1 MIKKILNNLN
11 ISNEEKDENFS
22 HSENILN
29 LIEGIIIH
37 ENSYWKYVNI
47 LNELT
52 TLCYE
57 DPLNFRKFFFVKN
70 ENVVE
75 QKKKANQIVDR
86 ILIVL
91 EKYEDARSTFLCAI
105 AKLIFI
111 NAFDLNVEILR
122 TLCDLAYN
130 EEYKYDVL
138 SVFEEI
144 VAAAMLNSAEKETLK
159 NIFRG
164 LQHMPRDEAVA
175 KSFSSC
181 IHKVIKLLRDSL
193 DEHILGFLSVATL
206 DRHNCLIAYDEGL
219 LKILTTEMTKRE
231 EDKFE
236 EAPPHLEMVYRIVQ
250 QLCGN
255 HVKHCTML
263 VKEKMHLNFYF
274 KKIKEIIKKDFMS
287 HFEKKKSIFCNI
299 ILHTINNICTFE
311 KEILFELCNSHHLID
326 LLLIGIKME
335 MSNPYFL
342 SASLAGLLLV
352 LKNEELYK
360 KNIEYILENTKD
372 LKIVLPFLFGQKY
385 NSMLRHYHKEDEHV
399 EIYLHDVVK
408 STLDI
413 FAFFFIKEVD
423 KFSMKVKKGFRDSDI
438 NYYLLVCLES
448 QNEDVVIRLLR
459 CIHLIPFD
467 DCKSIEFHK
476 IFFLLR
482 EREITL
488 NEKWKEIYYYCVRIY
503 IKVIKNEE
511 ISKILE
517 QYKFEDT
524 LTGILRIMNQFLLRA
539 VILHRKND
547 LVTFKGR
554 KAAPGRYGD
563 YVGGEID
570 YSNQETYAT
579 VDLDDAEVDL
589 NKITVEL
596 LRTCSRYPP
605 LRYFMRNNSAS
616 YYFINVLTNEDSL
629 FSEINVDYDILIERT
644 WCSSIENVFK
654 ALMKN
659 NISKDK
665 KICLRLLI
673 NVADMFSGYFYQFKT
688 DTHCNIFDLCTLEEK
703 HWKRKKILQYF
714 YMMNS
719 ADVED
724 YKKQLHT
731 FVHFYMTNLYTLLDV
746 FVEKNIFS
754 ELKKEQ
760 RENYFPGVLKF
771 NKLKYEKRISK
782 LKLKEKEIRS
792 KILPEQM
799 EGRDNRVNTPLLDE
813 LQKVKEK
820 KKKLFLWLHNNNF
833 QQTFDISLVDDYI
846 ECNLEHMFEMPKVV
860 KKKKTIRPGRGNV
873 YNGKDPPDGSLEE
886 SLAGDATSVNNAA
899 SQLEG
904 KTPRTGN
911 IPPLGVH
918 LGSSTS
924 EPSYRDDESSA
935 SSLAEEN
942 PNETV
947 LDKMACELLSFD
959 KEKIYQ
965 QKNNHLNILLFSKR
979 GLFVN
984 CNRGQI
990 NVAHILHT
998 FLRIFFSIIINSVNS
1013 NEHDHYLRVKEFFLK
1028 TTVLKTM
1035 INLLAQCSFY
1045 DCSVYAHFFRLY
1057 SEILKQ
1063 NLTAVESMDMLI
1075 FYNIFFYY
1083 CKLLSREFINKLINE
1098 EYVLSLKEQY
1108 FYAECCKLFYCFT
1121 QKIIYIQFSHYSE
1134 IQKWCVDC
1142 SLFFFFYKNNILL
1155 LLYLFIYINSVHHG
1169 SVYASYIYH
1178 KKNFTSIHT
1187 IFFYTLF
1194 TLSYLM
1200 CFSKKLKYFILYF
1213 INYKKYIH
1221 KVLFRRS
1228 VLHSLFLYQK
1238 LIYLRIV
1245 LQNQLSLERR
1255 TPVQVYHISPVIYV
1269 RENAVEWYF
1278 LAIGLDKYYLI
1289 YIPDNFEENI
1299 TEDKDIKLVIHSEKK
1314 YTDITRI
1321 CLSKHSENFFVFGYI
1336 SHEDDKSYELY
1347 DIFISVNRHFRDEII
1362 SYAQFLS
1369 GGSLETKVDLV
1380 QDTVFANNLKRHM
1393 NIRNIIITSFAY
1405 KEMKPDEY
1413 SKKSG
1418 KAGSKRK
1425 DNLNSGVQSHGW
1437 SDEEPNEGSLQSEE
1451 NSDPHYSESSH
1462 TLHNHE
1468 EPPSSAAESNDEQFN
1483 IFRRNTNSKRKRKL
1497 FFFVLTKNHLYV
1509 FKLNFKK
1516 WLCLS
1521 PFVDGEKDDIHL
1533 YVESSLDSA
1542 EELTRGKKKIFTS
1555 EKIYLNNFLGL
1566 CASPTDDENVAFA
1579 RKCAVRNTIKQVYSS
1594 NNTEYTNEH
1603 VVLSTNTTSTTQSDD
1618 QPDGHS
1624 DDQRGGHPDGQ
1635 RGDHYQHN
1643 ESYLSANKSFLK
1655 IVHKYNNEN
1664 LNKIKFVNNYESIV
1678 ALNYK
1683 VKHGE
1688 LPEKKIKIIMFDD
1701 YTREL
1706 WKRSLAFSLN
1716 IQMTSSY
1723 GVATKMDLTAL
1734 LKTAH
1739 TCKNDLKKKWAFIK
1753 KGGKKQTPDWA
1764 RLDPYA
1770 RRRDGRNTKTRSTN
1784 RD

>member
-11 ISNEEKDENFS
+11 NSNEEKDDNFS

-37 ENSYWKYVNI
+37 ENSYGNYVNI

-57 DPLNFRKFFFVKN
+57 DPVNFRKFFFAKS
-70 ENVVE
+70 ENVEE
-75 QKKKANQIVDR
+75 QKKKANQILDR

-91 EKYEDARSTFLCAI
+91 EKYEDARSTFLHSI

-130 EEYKYDVL
+130 EEYKYDVHL
-138 SVFEEI
+138 VFEEI
-144 VAAAMLNSAEKETLK
+144 VAAAMLNSAENETLK

-164 LQHMPRDEAVA
+164 LQNMPRDETIAR
-175 KSFSSC
+175 SFTSC
-181 IHKVIKLLRDSL
+181 IHKVIKLLRGSF

-219 LKILTTEMTKRE
+219 LKILTAEMTKRE
-231 EDKFE
+231 QEDFE
-236 EAPPHLEMVYRIVQ
+236 ETPPHLETVYRIVQ

-255 HVKHCTML
+255 HVKHCAML
-263 VKEKMHLNFYF
+263 IKEKMHLNFYF
-274 KKIKEIIKKDFMS
+274 KKIKEIIKKDFMN
-287 HFEKKKSIFCNI
+287 HFEKKKSVFSNI
-299 ILHTINNICTFE
+299 ILNTINNICTFE
-311 KEILFELCNSHHLID
+311 KEILFELCNSHHFID
-326 LLLIGIKME
+326 LLLIGIKMD

-342 SASLAGLLLV
+342 TASLAGLLLV
-352 LKNEELYK
+352 LQNEELYK

-372 LKIVLPFLFGQKY
+372 LKIVIPFLFGQKY
-385 NSMLRHYHKEDEHV
+385 NSMLRYYHKADEDV

-408 STLDI
+408 NTLDI
-413 FAFFFIKEVD
+413 FAFFFMKDVD
-423 KFSMKVKKGFRDSDI
+423 KFTVKVKKAFRESDI

-459 CIHLIPFD
+459 CIHLIPFE

-482 EREITL
+482 EKEITL
-488 NEKWKEIYYYCVRIY
+488 NEKWKEIYYYCVKIY
-503 IKVIKNEE
+503 MKVIKHED
-511 ISKILE
+511 ISKIVE

-547 LVTFKGR
+547 FAPLKGR
-554 KAAPGRYGD
+554 RAARGRHGE
-563 YVGGEID
+563 YVGGDVDYREAEAYANVDSDDGEID
-570 YSNQETYAT
+570 
-579 VDLDDAEVDL
+579 L
-589 NKITVEL
+589 NMITVEV

-605 LRYFMRNNSAS
+605 LRYFMRNNSMS

-644 WCSSIENVFK
+644 WCSNIENIFK
-654 ALMKN
+654 ALVKN
-659 NISKDK
+659 NIAKDK

-673 NVADMFSGYFYQFKT
+673 NVADIFSGYFYQFKT
-688 DTHCNIFDLCTLEEK
+688 DTHCNIFDLCNMEEK
-703 HWKRKKILQYF
+703 HWNRKKILQYF

-719 ADVED
+719 ADLED

-731 FVHFYMTNLYTLLDV
+731 FVTFHMTNLYTMLDI
-746 FVEKNIFS
+746 FVEKNIFA

-771 NKLKYEKRISK
+771 NKLKYEKKISK

-799 EGRDNRVNTPLLDE
+799 EKRDNRSGTPPLDE
-813 LQKVKEK
+813 LQNIKDK

-833 QQTFDISLVDDYI
+833 QQTFDISLVDDDI

-860 KKKKTIRPGRGNV
+860 KKKKTIRPARGNAYLGNDSPDV
-873 YNGKDPPDGSLEE
+873 TILKRTSPDGSLDD
-886 SLAGDATSVNNAA
+886 SLTGDVHSVNNGT
-899 SQLEG
+899 SQMEG
-904 KTPRTGN
+904 ENAQTGN
-911 IPPLGVH
+911 PPPQHVQIGH
-918 LGSSTS
+918 NKEIRRRNSSTT
-924 EPSYRDDESSA
+924 EPSYRDDESSV

-942 PNETV
+942 PNDTV
-947 LDKMACELLSFD
+947 LDRIACELLSFD
-959 KEKIYQ
+959 KEKTYE
-965 QKNNHLNILLFSKR
+965 QKTSPFNILLFSKR

-984 CNRGQI
+984 CNKGQI

-998 FLRIFFSIIINSVNS
+998 FLRIFFSIIINSVNN

-1028 TTVLKTM
+1028 TNVLKTM
-1035 INLLAQCSFY
+1035 IQLLSQCSFY

-1098 EYVLSLKEQY
+1098 EYVLSDKEQY
-1108 FYAECCKLFYCFT
+1108 FYAEFCKLLYCFT

-1200 CFSKKLKYFILYF
+1200 CFCKKLKYFILYF
-1213 INYKKYIH
+1213 VNYKKYIH
-1221 KVLFRRS
+1221 KILFRRS
-1228 VLHSLFLYQK
+1228 VLHALFLYQK

-1255 TPVQVYHISPVIYV
+1255 APSQVYHISPVIYV

-1278 LAIGLDKYYLI
+1278 LAIGLDKYYLV
-1289 YIPDNFEENI
+1289 YIPHNFEENI
-1299 TEDKDIKLVIHSEKK
+1299 TEDKDIKLIIHSEKK
-1314 YTDITRI
+1314 YKDITRI
-1321 CLSKHSENFFVFGYI
+1321 CLTKHNDNFFVFGYI
-1336 SHEDDKSYELY
+1336 SHEDHKSYELY
-1347 DIFISVNRHFRDEII
+1347 DVFISVNRHFRDEII
-1362 SYAQFLS
+1362 SYSQFLS
-1369 GGSLETKVDLV
+1369 GGSVETKVDLV
-1380 QDTVFANNLKRHM
+1380 QDTVFTNNLKRHM

-1405 KEMKPDEY
+1405 KEVKPNEY
-1413 SKKSG
+1413 CKGRG
-1418 KAGSKRK
+1418 KAGGKRK
-1425 DNLNSGVQSHGW
+1425 DNLDSGKREQLHGASH
-1437 SDEEPNEGSLQSEE
+1437 DAPNEESLQSEP
-1451 NSDPHYSESSH
+1451 NSDSSYVESRGAFSQQ
-1462 TLHNHE
+1462 E
-1468 EPPSSAAESNDEQFN
+1468 KAPSSEAESNEEQFN
-1483 IFRRNTNSKRKRKL
+1483 IFRRNTNSTKKRKL
-1497 FFFVLTKNHLYV
+1497 FFFVLTKNHLYI

-1542 EELTRGKKKIFTS
+1542 EEPTTGKKKIVTN

-1566 CASPTDDENVAFA
+1566 CASPTDDQNVAFA
-1579 RKCAVRNTIKQVYSS
+1579 RKCAVRNTIKHVYSG
-1594 NNTEYTNEH
+1594 NNTEYTNEN
-1603 VVLSTNTTSTTQSDD
+1603 VFLSTNTTSTTQTDGQSDGNGD
-1618 QPDGHS
+1618 DHRDDHR
-1624 DDQRGGHPDGQ
+1624 DDQRGDEVLKGGQ
-1635 RGDHYQHN
+1635 HDEHN
-1643 ESYLSANKSFLK
+1643 QRYLSANKSFLK

-1664 LNKIKFVNNYESIV
+1664 LSKIKFVNNYESIV

-1706 WKRSLAFSLN
+1706 WKRALAFSLN
-1716 IQMTSSY
+1716 IQMTSS
-1723 GVATKMDLTAL
+1723 
-1734 LKTAH
+1734 
-1739 TCKNDLKKKWAFIK
+1739 
-1753 KGGKKQTPDWA
+1753 
-1764 RLDPYA
+1764 
-1770 RRRDGRNTKTRSTN
+1770 
-1784 RD
+1784 

>member
-11 ISNEEKDENFS
+11 TSNEEKDENFS
-22 HSENILN
+22 HSENILS

-57 DPLNFRKFFFVKN
+57 DPVNFRKFFFVKN
-70 ENVVE
+70 ENVEE
-75 QKKKANQIVDR
+75 QKKKANQIFDR
-86 ILIVL
+86 ILIIL

-122 TLCDLAYN
+122 TFCDLAYN

-164 LQHMPRDEAVA
+164 LQHMPRDKAVA
-175 KSFSSC
+175 RSFTSC
-181 IHKVIKLLRDSL
+181 IHKVIKLLRDSF
-193 DEHILGFLSVATL
+193 DEHILTFLSVATL

-231 EDKFE
+231 EDSFE

-255 HVKHCTML
+255 HVKLCAIL

-299 ILHTINNICTFE
+299 ILHTINNICAFE
-311 KEILFELCNSHHLID
+311 KEILFELCNSHHFID

-385 NSMLRHYHKEDEHV
+385 NSMLRYYHKTDEQV
-399 EIYLHDVVK
+399 EIYLHDIVK
-408 STLDI
+408 NTLDI
-413 FAFFFIKEVD
+413 FAFFFMKDVD
-423 KFSMKVKKGFRDSDI
+423 KFTMKVKRGFRDSDI

-448 QNEDVVIRLLR
+448 KNEEVVIRLLR

-482 EREITL
+482 EKEITL
-488 NEKWKEIYYYCVRIY
+488 NEKWKEIYYYCVKIY
-503 IKVIKNEE
+503 MKVIKNEE
-511 ISKILE
+511 ISKIVK

-547 LVTFKGR
+547 FVILKGR
-554 KAAPGRYGD
+554 KGIPGRLGE
-563 YVGGEID
+563 YVGGDVGYADSEAYAAVDAD
-570 YSNQETYAT
+570 YG
-579 VDLDDAEVDL
+579 EVDL
-589 NKITVEL
+589 NKITVEF

-605 LRYFMRNNSAS
+605 LRHFMRNNSVS
-616 YYFINVLTNEDSL
+616 YYFINILTNEDSL

-644 WCSSIENVFK
+644 WCSNIENVFK
-654 ALMKN
+654 ALVKN

-673 NVADMFSGYFYQFKT
+673 NIADMFSGYFYQFKT

-703 HWKRKKILQYF
+703 HWNRKKVLQYF

-719 ADVED
+719 TDLED

-731 FVHFYMTNLYTLLDV
+731 FINSYMTNLYTLLNL

-771 NKLKYEKRISK
+771 NKLKYEKKISK
-782 LKLKEKEIRS
+782 LKLKEKHIRS

-799 EGRDNRVNTPLLDE
+799 ERRDNKSGTHLFDE
-813 LQKVKEK
+813 LQSIKNK

-833 QQTFDISLVDDYI
+833 QQTFDITLVDDDI

-860 KKKKTIRPGRGNV
+860 KKKKNIRPGRGNV
-873 YNGKDPPDGSLEE
+873 YLGKNHPDVTILKRESPDGFLEDSL
-886 SLAGDATSVNNAA
+886 GGNIKGVNNGE
-899 SQLEG
+899 SQMEG
-904 KTPRTGN
+904 KIERTGN
-911 IPPLGVH
+911 LSPQGVQFDDNKEIR
-918 LGSSTS
+918 GRSSSTS
-924 EPSYRDDESSA
+924 EPSYGDDESSA
-935 SSLAEEN
+935 SSLAKEN

-947 LDKMACELLSFD
+947 LDKIACELLSFD
-959 KEKIYQ
+959 KEKIYD
-965 QKNNHLNILLFSKR
+965 QKTSQLNILLFSKR

-984 CNRGQI
+984 CNKGQI
-990 NVAHILHT
+990 NVAHIFHT
-998 FLRIFFSIIINSVNS
+998 FLRIFFNIIINSVNS
-1013 NEHDHYLRVKEFFLK
+1013 NEHYHYLRVKEFFLK
-1028 TTVLKTM
+1028 TCVLKTM
-1035 INLLAQCSFY
+1035 INLLSQCTFY

-1063 NLTAVESMDMLI
+1063 NLTAMESMDMLI

-1098 EYVLSLKEQY
+1098 EYALSEKEQY
-1108 FYAECCKLFYCFT
+1108 FYAEICHLFYCFT

-1155 LLYLFIYINSVHHG
+1155 MLYLFIYINSVHHG
-1169 SVYASYIYH
+1169 SVYSSYIYH
-1178 KKNFTSIHT
+1178 KKQFTSIHT

-1213 INYKKYIH
+1213 INYKRYIH

-1238 LIYLRIV
+1238 LIYVRIV
-1245 LQNQLSLERR
+1245 LQNQLSQERR
-1255 TPVQVYHISPVIYV
+1255 APAQIYHISPVIYV

-1278 LAIGLDKYYLI
+1278 LAIGLDEYYLI

-1299 TEDKDIKLVIHSEKK
+1299 MEDKDIKLVIHSAKK

-1336 SHEDDKSYELY
+1336 NHEDDKSYELY

-1362 SYAQFLS
+1362 SYSQFLS

-1405 KEMKPDEY
+1405 KEVKPSEY
-1413 SKKSG
+1413 SKK
-1418 KAGSKRK
+1418 KAKTRDKRK
-1425 DNLNSGVQSHGW
+1425 HNLGSGEHFHGL
-1437 SDEEPNEGSLQSEE
+1437 SDEGLNEESLQSEP
-1451 NSDPHYSESSH
+1451 NSDTRYSNSSGTVNH
-1462 TLHNHE
+1462 HE
-1468 EPPSSAAESNDEQFN
+1468 EAPSSGTESNDEEFN
-1483 IFRRNTNSKRKRKL
+1483 IFRRNTNSTRKRKL
-1497 FFFVLTKNHLYV
+1497 FFFVLTKNHLYI

-1521 PFVDGEKDDIHL
+1521 PFIDGEKDDIHL

-1542 EELTRGKKKIFTS
+1542 EEPIRGKKIFKN

-1566 CASPTDDENVAFA
+1566 CASRTDDQNVAFA
-1579 RKCAVRNTIKQVYSS
+1579 RKCAVRNTIKHVYSS

-1603 VVLSTNTTSTTQSDD
+1603 VVLSTNTTSTAQSDD
-1618 QPDGHS
+1618 QRDGNQ
-1624 DDQRGGHPDGQ
+1624 DDH
-1635 RGDHYQHN
+1635 RGDGRLMGAEHYLHN
-1643 ESYLSANKSFLK
+1643 QRYLSANKSFLK

-1678 ALNYK
+1678 ALSYK
-1683 VKHGE
+1683 VKNGE
-1688 LPEKKIKIIMFDD
+1688 FPEKKIKIIMFDD

-1716 IQMTSSY
+1716 IQMTSSEW
-1723 GVATKMDLTAL
+1723 LR
-1734 LKTAH
+1734 
-1739 TCKNDLKKKWAFIK
+1739 KW
-1753 KGGKKQTPDWA
+1753 T
-1764 RLDPYA
+1764 
-1770 RRRDGRNTKTRSTN
+1770 
-1784 RD
+1784 

>member
-11 ISNEEKDENFS
+11 TSNEEKDDNFS

-57 DPLNFRKFFFVKN
+57 DPVNFRKFFFVKN
-70 ENVVE
+70 ENVE
-75 QKKKANQIVDR
+75 KEKKKANQILDR
-86 ILIVL
+86 ILIIV
-91 EKYEDARSTFLCAI
+91 EKYEDARSTFLYAI
-105 AKLIFI
+105 SKLIFI

-130 EEYKYDVL
+130 EEYKYDVH
-138 SVFEEI
+138 SIFEEI
-144 VAAAMLNSAEKETLK
+144 VAGAVLNSAEKETLK
-159 NIFRG
+159 NIFKG
-164 LQHMPRDEAVA
+164 LQHMPRDKAIA
-175 KSFSSC
+175 RSFTSC
-181 IHKVIKLLRDSL
+181 IHKVIKLLGGSF
-193 DEHILGFLSVATL
+193 DEHILRFLSVATL

-219 LKILTTEMTKRE
+219 LKILTAEMTKRE
-231 EDKFE
+231 EENFE
-236 EAPPHLEMVYRIVQ
+236 EVPLDLETVYRIVQ

-255 HVKHCTML
+255 HVKHCAML
-263 VKEKMHLNFYF
+263 VKEKMHLNIYF
-274 KKIKEIIKKDFMS
+274 KKIKEIIKKDLMT

-299 ILHTINNICTFE
+299 ILNTINNICTFE
-311 KEILFELCNSHHLID
+311 KGILFELCNSHHFID
-326 LLLIGIKME
+326 LLLIAIKME

-342 SASLAGLLLV
+342 SASLAGILLV

-385 NSMLRHYHKEDEHV
+385 NSMLRYYHKADEDV
-399 EIYLHDVVK
+399 EVYLHDVVK
-408 STLDI
+408 HTLDI
-413 FAFFFIKEVD
+413 FAFFFLKDVD
-423 KFSMKVKKGFRDSDI
+423 KFTIKVKKAFKNSDI

-448 QNEDVVIRLLR
+448 QNEDVVMRLLR

-482 EREITL
+482 EREITV
-488 NEKWKEIYYYCVRIY
+488 NEKWKEIYYYCVKIY

-511 ISKILE
+511 ISKIVD
-517 QYKFEDT
+517 QYKFEET

-547 LVTFKGR
+547 FVILKENR
-554 KAAPGRYGD
+554 AAQGEHGE
-563 YVGGEID
+563 YVGGEAE
-570 YSNQETYAT
+570 YKHPEANTNAHS
-579 VDLDDAEVDL
+579 DDGEIDL

-596 LRTCSRYPP
+596 LRMCSRYPL
-605 LRYFMRNNSAS
+605 LRYFMRNNSVS
-616 YYFINVLTNEDSL
+616 YYFINVLTSEDIL

-654 ALMKN
+654 ALLKN
-659 NISKDK
+659 NIAKDK
-665 KICLRLLI
+665 KVCLRLLI
-673 NVADMFSGYFYQFKT
+673 SMADMFSGYFYQFKT
-688 DTHCNIFDLCTLEEK
+688 DTHCNIFELCTLEEK
-703 HWKRKKILQYF
+703 HWNRRKILQYF
-714 YMMNS
+714 YMMNN
-719 ADVED
+719 ADLED
-724 YKKQLHT
+724 YKKQLQT
-731 FVHFYMTNLYTLLDV
+731 FVKFHMTNLYTLLHA
-746 FVEKNIFS
+746 FVEKNIFA

-760 RENYFPGVLKF
+760 QENYFPGVLKF
-771 NKLKYEKRISK
+771 NKLKYERKISK
-782 LKLKEKEIRS
+782 LKLREKQIRS

-799 EGRDNRVNTPLLDE
+799 ERRNSKAGTPLFDE
-813 LQKVKEK
+813 LQNIKNK
-820 KKKLFLWLHNNNF
+820 KRKLFLWLHNNNF
-833 QQTFDISLVDDYI
+833 QQTFDISLVDDDI

-860 KKKKTIRPGRGNV
+860 KKKKTIRPARGNV
-873 YNGKDPPDGSLEE
+873 YLGKNPPDVTILKRGSSDGSLDD
-886 SLAGDATSVNNAA
+886 SLARDVKSVNNGA
-899 SQLEG
+899 SQMEG
-904 KTPRTGN
+904 EIPRTGKFSPQSVSLGDN
-911 IPPLGVH
+911 KEIPGRSF
-918 LGSSTS
+918 SSS
-924 EPSYRDDESSA
+924 ESSHRDDESSA
-935 SSLAEEN
+935 SSLEEED
-942 PNETV
+942 PNKTV
-947 LDKMACELLSFD
+947 LDKISCELLSFE
-959 KEKIYQ
+959 KEKIYE
-965 QKNNHLNILLFSKR
+965 QKTNHLDIFLFSKR

-984 CNRGQI
+984 CNKGQI

-998 FLRIFFSIIINSVNS
+998 FLRIFFSILTNSLNS

-1035 INLLAQCSFY
+1035 INLLAQCTFY
-1045 DCSVYAHFFRLY
+1045 DCSVYAHFFHLY

-1083 CKLLSREFINKLINE
+1083 CKLLSREFINKLISE
-1098 EYVLSLKEQY
+1098 EYVLSDKEQY
-1108 FYAECCKLFYCFT
+1108 FYAENCQLFYFFT

-1178 KKNFTSIHT
+1178 RKNFTSIHT

-1221 KVLFRRS
+1221 KILFRRS
-1228 VLHSLFLYQK
+1228 VIHALFLYQK

-1245 LQNQLSLERR
+1245 LQNQLSLERHV
-1255 TPVQVYHISPVIYV
+1255 PAQVYHISPVIYV

-1278 LAIGLDKYYLI
+1278 LAIGLDKYYLV

-1299 TEDKDIKLVIHSEKK
+1299 MEDKDIKLVIQSEKK
-1314 YTDITRI
+1314 YTNITRI
-1321 CLSKHSENFFVFGYI
+1321 CLSKHSDNFFVFGYI
-1336 SHEDDKSYELY
+1336 SHEGDKSYELY
-1347 DIFISVNRHFRDEII
+1347 DVFISVNRHFRDEII
-1362 SYAQFLS
+1362 SYSQFLS

-1380 QDTVFANNLKRHM
+1380 QDTVFTNNLKRHM
-1393 NIRNIIITSFAY
+1393 NIRNVIITSFAY
-1405 KEMKPDEY
+1405 KEVKPSECPKGRRKPRD
-1413 SKKSG
+1413 
-1418 KAGSKRK
+1418 KRI
-1425 DNLNSGVQSHGW
+1425 DNLGNGEQ
-1437 SDEEPNEGSLQSEE
+1437 PNEGSLQSEPT
-1451 NSDPHYSESSH
+1451 SDPGYSGSSGTH
-1462 TLHNHE
+1462 SHHE
-1468 EPPSSAAESNDEQFN
+1468 EIPYSGAESNEEQFN
-1483 IFRRNTNSKRKRKL
+1483 IFRRSTDSTRKRKL
-1497 FFFVLTKNHLYV
+1497 FFLVLTKNHLYI
-1509 FKLNFKK
+1509 FKVNFKK

-1542 EELTRGKKKIFTS
+1542 EELIRGRKKIFTN
-1555 EKIYLNNFLGL
+1555 EKIYLNNFLGI
-1566 CASPTDDENVAFA
+1566 CASPTDDQNVAFA
-1579 RKCAVRNTIKQVYSS
+1579 RKCAVRNTIKQVYSC

-1603 VVLSTNTTSTTQSDD
+1603 VVLSTNTTSTTQT
-1618 QPDGHS
+1618 DGHS
-1624 DDQRGGHPDGQ
+1624 DDQQNDHRYDHRDDQRNIHDLMHGQ
-1635 RGDHYQHN
+1635 HYEHN
-1643 ESYLSANKSFLK
+1643 QRYLSANESFLK

-1678 ALNYK
+1678 SLNYK

-1688 LPEKKIKIIMFDD
+1688 SPEKKIKIIMFDD

-1723 GVATKMDLTAL
+1723 VNLASDGETR
-1734 LKTAH
+1734 
-1739 TCKNDLKKKWAFIK
+1739 F
-1753 KGGKKQTPDWA
+1753 GKRGLGNA
-1764 RLDPYA
+1764 
-1770 RRRDGRNTKTRSTN
+1770 S
-1784 RD
+1784 

>member
-11 ISNEEKDENFS
+11 ISNEEKDDNFS

-57 DPLNFRKFFFVKN
+57 DPVNFRKFFFVKN
-70 ENVVE
+70 ENVE
-75 QKKKANQIVDR
+75 KKKKTASQILDR
-86 ILIVL
+86 ILIVV
-91 EKYEDARSTFLCAI
+91 EKYEDARSTFLYAI

-111 NAFDLNVEILR
+111 NAFDLNVEIVR
-122 TLCDLAYN
+122 TLCDLAHN
-130 EEYKYDVL
+130 EEYKYDVH

-164 LQHMPRDEAVA
+164 LQHMPRDKAIA
-175 KSFSSC
+175 RSFTSC
-181 IHKVIKLLRDSL
+181 IHKVIKLLRGSF

-219 LKILTTEMTKRE
+219 LKILTAEMTKRE
-231 EDKFE
+231 EDDFE
-236 EAPPHLEMVYRIVQ
+236 EAPPHLETVYRIVQ
-250 QLCGN
+250 QLSGN
-255 HVKHCTML
+255 HVKHCAML

-274 KKIKEIIKKDFMS
+274 KKIKEIIKKDFMI
-287 HFEKKKSIFCNI
+287 HFSKKKSIFCNI
-299 ILHTINNICTFE
+299 ILNTINNICTCE

-360 KNIEYILENTKD
+360 RNIAYILENTKD

-385 NSMLRHYHKEDEHV
+385 NSMLRYYHKADGEV
-399 EIYLHDVVK
+399 EVYLHDVVK
-408 STLDI
+408 HTLDI
-413 FAFFFIKEVD
+413 FAFFFLKDVD
-423 KFSMKVKKGFRDSDI
+423 KFAIKVKKGFRDSDI

-467 DCKSIEFHK
+467 DCRSIEFHK

-488 NEKWKEIYYYCVRIY
+488 NEKWKEIYYYCVKIY

-511 ISKILE
+511 ISKIVE

-524 LTGILRIMNQFLLRA
+524 LTGIMRIMNQFLLRA

-547 LVTFKGR
+547 FVITKWR
-554 KAAPGRYGD
+554 KASRGEQD
-563 YVGGEID
+563 EYVGCEADDRDPEAYAKVDSDDGEI
-570 YSNQETYAT
+570 
-579 VDLDDAEVDL
+579 DL

-605 LRYFMRNNSAS
+605 LRYFMRNNSVS

-629 FSEINVDYDILIERT
+629 FSEINIDYDILIERT
-644 WCSSIENVFK
+644 WCSSIENIFK
-654 ALMKN
+654 ALVKN

-673 NVADMFSGYFYQFKT
+673 NVADMFSGYFYQFNT
-688 DTHCNIFDLCTLEEK
+688 DTHCNIFDLCILEER

-714 YMMNS
+714 YLMNS
-719 ADVED
+719 ADLED

-731 FVHFYMTNLYTLLDV
+731 FVKLYMTNLYTLLDV
-746 FVEKNIFS
+746 FVEKNIFA

-771 NKLKYEKRISK
+771 NKLKYEKKISK

-792 KILPEQM
+792 KMRPEQM
-799 EGRDNRVNTPLLDE
+799 ERRDNKSGTPLFDE
-813 LQKVKEK
+813 LQKIKGK

-833 QQTFDISLVDDYI
+833 QQTFDISLVDDDI

-860 KKKKTIRPGRGNV
+860 KKKKTIRPGRGNA
-873 YNGKDPPDGSLEE
+873 YHGKDPPDVTILKRESPDGSLDD
-886 SLAGDATSVNNAA
+886 SLTGDLKSVNNGA
-899 SQLEG
+899 SQMEG
-904 KTPRTGN
+904 ETPQTGN
-911 IPPLGVH
+911 FSPLGVEH
-918 LGSSTS
+918 GDSGKIRGRDSSSS
-924 EPSYRDDESSA
+924 EPSQRDDDSSA

-947 LDKMACELLSFD
+947 LDKIACELLSFD
-959 KEKIYQ
+959 KEKIYE
-965 QKNNHLNILLFSKR
+965 QKSNHLNALLFSKR

-984 CNRGQI
+984 CNKGQI

-998 FLRIFFSIIINSVNS
+998 FLRIFFSIIINNVNS
-1013 NEHDHYLRVKEFFLK
+1013 NEHEHYLRVKEFFLK

-1098 EYVLSLKEQY
+1098 EYVLSDKEQY
-1108 FYAECCKLFYCFT
+1108 FYAENCQLFYYFT

-1142 SLFFFFYKNNILL
+1142 CLFFFFYKNNILL

-1178 KKNFTSIHT
+1178 KRNFTSIHI

-1213 INYKKYIH
+1213 VNYKKYIH
-1221 KVLFRRS
+1221 KILFRRS
-1228 VLHSLFLYQK
+1228 VVHALFLYHK

-1255 TPVQVYHISPVIYV
+1255 APAQVYHISPVIYV

-1278 LAIGLDKYYLI
+1278 LAIGLDKYYLV

-1299 TEDKDIKLVIHSEKK
+1299 TEHKDIKLVIHSEKK
-1314 YTDITRI
+1314 YADITRI
-1321 CLSKHSENFFVFGYI
+1321 CLTKHSDNFFVFGYI

-1347 DIFISVNRHFRDEII
+1347 DLFISVNRHFRDEII

-1380 QDTVFANNLKRHM
+1380 QDTVFANNLKRYM
-1393 NIRNIIITSFAY
+1393 NVRNIIITSFAY
-1405 KEMKPDEY
+1405 KEVKQSGY
-1413 SKKSG
+1413 SKG
-1418 KAGSKRK
+1418 RRKAGGKRR
-1425 DNLNSGVQSHGW
+1425 DNLGSDEQLHGW
-1437 SDEEPNEGSLQSEE
+1437 SDNQPDGGSLQSEPS
-1451 NSDPHYSESSH
+1451 SDLRYSESSG
-1462 TLHNHE
+1462 TVNRFE
-1468 EPPSSAAESNDEQFN
+1468 EAQSSGAESNEEQFN
-1483 IFRRNTNSKRKRKL
+1483 IFRRNTYSTKKRKL
-1497 FFFVLTKNHLYV
+1497 FFFVLTKNHLYI

-1533 YVESSLDSA
+1533 YVESSQDSA
-1542 EELTRGKKKIFTS
+1542 EEPTRGKKKIFTN

-1566 CASPTDDENVAFA
+1566 CASPTDDQNVAFA
-1579 RKCAVRNTIKQVYSS
+1579 RKCAVRNTIKHVYSC

-1603 VVLSTNTTSTTQSDD
+1603 VVLSTNTSTTQTDAQS
-1618 QPDGHS
+1618 DGHS
-1624 DDQRGGHPDGQ
+1624 DDQRDGHPNGEAPMGGQ
-1635 RGDHYQHN
+1635 HYEHN
-1643 ESYLSANKSFLK
+1643 QRYLSANKTFLK

-1664 LNKIKFVNNYESIV
+1664 LSKIKFVNNYESVV
-1678 ALNYK
+1678 ALSYK

-1688 LPEKKIKIIMFDD
+1688 SPEKKIKIIMFDD

-1706 WKRSLAFSLN
+1706 WKRSLALSLN
-1716 IQMTSSY
+1716 IQMTSSEW
-1723 GVATKMDLTAL
+1723 LR
-1734 LKTAH
+1734 
-1739 TCKNDLKKKWAFIK
+1739 KW
-1753 KGGKKQTPDWA
+1753 T
-1764 RLDPYA
+1764 
-1770 RRRDGRNTKTRSTN
+1770 
-1784 RD
+1784 